1 MNAMSTFDVKAELF
15 EQLAR
20 IGKALGSAYRLQL
33 LDLLAQGERSVDA
46 LAQLCKLSIT
56 NASQHLQHLR
66 RAGLVRAR
74 KEGLYVHYRLSGDSV
89 VRLVAAMRAVG
100 EEHVAEVDKL
110 IKEYLN
116 AKDELEPVPARELL
130 ERARTGLVTIL
141 DVRPPEE
148 YRAGHL
154 PGAIN
159 IPLPDVAKRV
169 NELPPNREVIAYCRG
184 PYCLMSFE
192 AVTLLRKKGRNAR
205 RLQDGYPEW
214 KLLGLPVEQGSSRPD

>member
-1 MNAMSTFDVKAELF
+1 MNTMSTFAVKAELF

-20 IGKALGSAYRLQL
+20 IGKTLGSAYRLQL
-33 LDLLAQGERSVDA
+33 LDLLAQGERSVDV
-46 LAQLCKLSIT
+46 LAQLCRLSVT

-74 KEGLYVHYRLSGDSV
+74 KEGLYVHYRLSGDGV

-100 EEHVAEVDKL
+100 EVNTLK
-110 IKEYLN
+110 KECMN
-116 AKDELEPVPARELL
+116 RKNNREPVPARELL
-130 ERARTGLVTIL
+130 ERAGDGLVTIL

-159 IPLPDVAKRV
+159 IPLSEVAKRT
-169 NELPPNREVIAYCRG
+169 NELPADREVIAYCRG

-192 AVTLLRKKGRNAR
+192 AVAQLRKKGRNAR

-214 KLLGLPVEQGSSRPD
+214 KLLGLPVEQDFSRSGYES

>member
-1 MNAMSTFDVKAELF
+1 MSTFDVKAELF

-20 IGKALGSAYRLQL
+20 LGKALGNTCRLQL
-33 LDLLAQGERSVDA
+33 LELLAQGERSVDV
-46 LAQLCKLSIT
+46 LARLCQLSVT
-56 NASQHLQHLR
+56 NVSQHLQHLR

-89 VRLVAAMRAVG
+89 VRLVAAMRAAG

-116 AKDELEPVPARELL
+116 AKDGLEPVPARELL
-130 ERARTGLVTIL
+130 ARARSGLVTIL

-159 IPLPDVAKRV
+159 IPLPEIARRAKELPAKR
-169 NELPPNREVIAYCRG
+169 EVVAYCRG
-184 PYCLMSFE
+184 PYCLMSYE
-192 AVTLLRKKGRNAR
+192 AVALLRRKGRKAR

-214 KLLGLPVEQGSSRPD
+214 KLLGLPVEQGASSTR

>member
-1 MNAMSTFDVKAELF
+1 MSTFDVKGELF

-33 LDLLAQGERSVDA
+33 LDFLAQGERSVDA

-74 KEGLYVHYRLSGDSV
+74 KEGLYVYYRVSGDSV
-89 VRLVAAMRAVG
+89 VRLVAAMRAAG
-100 EEHVAEVDKL
+100 EEHVADVDKL

-116 AKDELEPVPARELL
+116 AKDALEPVPARELL
-130 ERARTGLVTIL
+130 ERARSGLVTVL

-159 IPLPDVAKRV
+159 IPLPDVAKRA
-169 NELPPNREVIAYCRG
+169 NELPTDREIIAYCRG
-184 PYCLMSFE
+184 PYCLMSYD
-192 AVTLLRKKGRNAR
+192 AVALLRKKGRNAR

-214 KLLGLPVEQGSSRPD
+214 KALGLPVEQESPRTLHE

>member
-1 MNAMSTFDVKAELF
+1 VSTFDIKVELF

-33 LDLLAQGERSVDA
+33 IDLLAQGERSVDA

-66 RAGLVRAR
+66 RAGMVRAR
-74 KEGLYVHYRLSGDSV
+74 KEGLYVYYRLSGDSV
-89 VRLVAAMRAVG
+89 VRLVAAMRAAG

-116 AKDELEPVPARELL
+116 AKDTLEPVPALELL
-130 ERARTGLVTIL
+130 KRARDGLVTVL

-159 IPLPDVAKRV
+159 IPLAEVSKRV
-169 NELPPNREVIAYCRG
+169 NELPANREVIAY
-184 PYCLMSFE
+184 
-192 AVTLLRKKGRNAR
+192 
-205 RLQDGYPEW
+205 
-214 KLLGLPVEQGSSRPD
+214 

>member
-1 MNAMSTFDVKAELF
+1 M
-15 EQLAR
+15 
-20 IGKALGSAYRLQL
+20 
-33 LDLLAQGERSVDA
+33 
-46 LAQLCKLSIT
+46 LAQLCRLSVT

-74 KEGLYVHYRLSGDSV
+74 KEGLYVRYRLSGDSV

-116 AKDELEPVPARELL
+116 TKDELEPVPARELL
-130 ERARTGLVTIL
+130 ERARDGLVTIL

-159 IPLPDVAKRV
+159 IPLPEVARRT
-169 NELPPNREVIAYCRG
+169 NELPADREVIAYCRG

-192 AVTLLRKKGRNAR
+192 AVAQLRKKGRKAR

-214 KLLGLPVEQGSSRPD
+214 KLLGLPVEHGPPGAR

>member
-33 LDLLAQGERSVDA
+33 LDLLAQGERSVDV
-46 LAQLCKLSIT
+46 LAQLCRLSVT

-74 KEGLYVHYRLSGDSV
+74 KEGLYVHYRLSGEGV

-110 IKEYLN
+110 VKEYLN
-116 AKDELEPVPARELL
+116 TRDEFEAVPARELL
-130 ERARTGLVTIL
+130 ERSRKGLVTIL

-148 YRAGHL
+148 YAAGHL

-159 IPLPDVAKRV
+159 IPLPDVAKRAK
-169 NELPPNREVIAYCRG
+169 ELPANREVVAYCRG

-192 AVTLLRKKGRNAR
+192 AVALLRKKGRKAR

-214 KLLGLPVEQGSSRPD
+214 KLLGLPVEQGPPGAR

>member
-1 MNAMSTFDVKAELF
+1 MSTFDVKAELF

-20 IGKALGSAYRLQL
+20 IGKALGSPYRLQL
-33 LDLLAQGERSVDA
+33 LDFLAQGERSVDA
-46 LAQLCKLSIT
+46 LAQLSKLSIT

-66 RAGLVRAR
+66 RAGLVQAR
-74 KEGLYVHYRLSGDSV
+74 KEGLYVYYRLSGDSV
-89 VRLVAAMRAVG
+89 VRLVAAMRTAG
-100 EEHVAEVDKL
+100 EAHVAEMDKL

-130 ERARTGLVTIL
+130 ERAKSGLVTIL

-159 IPLPDVAKRV
+159 IPLSDVAKRV
-169 NELPPNREVIAYCRG
+169 NELPPGREVVAYCRG

-192 AVTLLRKKGRNAR
+192 AVALLRNEGRQAR

-214 KLLGLPVEQGSSRPD
+214 KLLGLPVEQDAPRSG

>member
-1 MNAMSTFDVKAELF
+1 MSTFDVKAELF

-56 NASQHLQHLR
+56 NTSQHLQHLR

-74 KEGLYVHYRLSGDSV
+74 KEGLYVYYRLSGDSV
-89 VRLVAAMRAVG
+89 VRLVAALRAAG

-110 IKEYLN
+110 IKEYLT
-116 AKDELEPVPARELL
+116 AKDDLEPVPARELM
-130 ERARTGLVTIL
+130 ERARDGLVTIL

-159 IPLPDVAKRV
+159 IPLHDVAKRA
-169 NELPPNREVIAYCRG
+169 NELPANREVIAYCRG

-192 AVTLLRKKGRNAR
+192 AVALLRKKGRKAR

-214 KLLGLPVEQGSSRPD
+214 RLLGLPVEQGPSRPG

>member
-1 MNAMSTFDVKAELF
+1 
-15 EQLAR
+15 
-20 IGKALGSAYRLQL
+20 
-33 LDLLAQGERSVDA
+33 
-46 LAQLCKLSIT
+46 
-56 NASQHLQHLR
+56 
-66 RAGLVRAR
+66 
-74 KEGLYVHYRLSGDSV
+74 
-89 VRLVAAMRAVG
+89 MRAAG
-100 EEHVAEVDKL
+100 EAHVAELDKL

-130 ERARTGLVTIL
+130 ERAKSGLVTVL

-159 IPLPDVAKRV
+159 IPLADVAKRV
-169 NELPPNREVIAYCRG
+169 NELPADREVVAYCRG

-192 AVTLLRKKGRNAR
+192 AVAVLRKKGRKAL

-214 KLLGLPVEQGSSRPD
+214 KLLGLPVEQGPSRPE

>member
-1 MNAMSTFDVKAELF
+1 MSTFDVKAELF

-74 KEGLYVHYRLSGDSV
+74 KEGLYVYYRLSGDSV
-89 VRLVAAMRAVG
+89 VRLVAAIRAAG

-130 ERARTGLVTIL
+130 ERARRGLVTIL

-169 NELPPNREVIAYCRG
+169 NELPTDREVIAYCRG

-192 AVTLLRKKGRNAR
+192 AVALLRKKGRQAR

-214 KLLGLPVEQGSSRPD
+214 RLLGLPVEGDTSPSG

>member
-1 MNAMSTFDVKAELF
+1 MSIFDVKAELF

-20 IGKALGSAYRLQL
+20 IGKALASPYRLQL
-33 LDLLAQGERSVDA
+33 LDFLAQGERSVDA

-66 RAGLVRAR
+66 RAGLVQAR
-74 KEGLYVHYRLSGDSV
+74 KEGLYVYYRLSGDSV
-89 VRLVAAMRAVG
+89 VRLVAAMRAAG
-100 EEHVAEVDKL
+100 EAHVAELDKL

-116 AKDELEPVPARELL
+116 AKDELEPVAARELL
-130 ERARTGLVTIL
+130 ERATSGLVTIL

-159 IPLPDVAKRV
+159 IPLADVAKRV
-169 NELPPNREVIAYCRG
+169 SELPADREVVAYCRG
-184 PYCLMSFE
+184 PYCLMSYD
-192 AVTLLRKKGRNAR
+192 AVALLRKKGRKAR

-214 KLLGLPVEQGSSRPD
+214 KLLGLPVEQGPSRPE

>member
-1 MNAMSTFDVKAELF
+1 MSTFDVKAELF

-33 LDLLAQGERSVDA
+33 LDLLAQGERSVDT

-74 KEGLYVHYRLSGDSV
+74 KEGLYVHYRLSGDSI

-116 AKDELEPVPARELL
+116 TKDELEPSR
-130 ERARTGLVTIL
+130 RANCWSAHET
-141 DVRPPEE
+141 
-148 YRAGHL
+148 A
-154 PGAIN
+154 
-159 IPLPDVAKRV
+159 
-169 NELPPNREVIAYCRG
+169 
-184 PYCLMSFE
+184 S
-192 AVTLLRKKGRNAR
+192 LRYSTYAR
-205 RLQDGYPEW
+205 RRNI
-214 KLLGLPVEQGSSRPD
+214 EQGICPGRSTSRCPTSRNE

>member
-1 MNAMSTFDVKAELF
+1 MSTFDVKAELF

-20 IGKALGSAYRLQL
+20 IGKALGNAYRLQI
-33 LDLLAQGERSVDA
+33 LDLLAQGERSVDVV
-46 LAQLCKLSIT
+46 AQLCHLSIT

-66 RAGLVRAR
+66 RAGLVQAR
-74 KEGLYVHYRLSGDSV
+74 KEGLYVHYRLSGDGV

-116 AKDELEPVPARELL
+116 AKDELEPVPARDLL
-130 ERARTGLVTIL
+130 ERARSGLVTIL

-159 IPLPDVAKRV
+159 IPLADVAKRA
-169 NELPPNREVIAYCRG
+169 NELPADREVIAYCRG

-192 AVTLLRKKGRNAR
+192 AVALLRKKGRKAR

-214 KLLGLPVEQGSSRPD
+214 KLMGLPVERGSSRPD